1 METPGSDEVPSLIKL
16 FLKIGPREEC
26 LGYKS
31 RADRLGDGVQQR
43 RGSL

>member
-1 METPGSDEVPSLIKL
+1 METLGSDVVPSLIQL

-26 LGYKS
+26 FGYKS

-43 RGSL
+43 RRSF